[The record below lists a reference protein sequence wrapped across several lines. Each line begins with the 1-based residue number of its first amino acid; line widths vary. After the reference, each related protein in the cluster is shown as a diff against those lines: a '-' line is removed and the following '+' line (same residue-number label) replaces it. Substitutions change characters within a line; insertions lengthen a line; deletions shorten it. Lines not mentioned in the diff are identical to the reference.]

1 VKSEYIYV
9 YIMAS
14 YSRVLY
20 IGVSSEINIRVQQH
34 KDGTFENSF
43 TRRYKIDKLV
53 YFERFTDPGP
63 AIAREKQLKR
73 WTRWKKIC
81 LIDANNPVW
90 RDLSEDWGDPRD
102 IYKPERPDS
111 STRRSRTLAARSE

>member
-1 VKSEYIYV
+1 MKSEYIYV

-14 YSRVLY
+14 YSRILY
-20 IGVSSEINIRVQQH
+20 IGVSSELNIRVQQH
-34 KDGTFENSF
+34 KDGTFKNSF
-43 TRRYKIDKLV
+43 TKRYRINKLV
-53 YFERFTDPGP
+53 HFERFTDPNR

-81 LIDANNPVW
+81 LIDSNNAEW
-90 RDLSEDWGDPRD
+90 RDLSEDWGNPRD

>member
-1 VKSEYIYV
+1 
-9 YIMAS
+9 MAS

-20 IGVSSEINIRVQQH
+20 IGVSSKLNIRVQDH

-43 TRRYKIDKLV
+43 TSRYKINKLV
-53 YFERFTDPGP
+53 YFERFADPDR
-63 AIAREKQLKR
+63 AITREKQLKR
-73 WTRWKKIC
+73 WSRWKKIC
-81 LIDANNPVW
+81 LIDAHNPEW

-111 STRRSRTLAARSE
+111 STRRSRALAARSE